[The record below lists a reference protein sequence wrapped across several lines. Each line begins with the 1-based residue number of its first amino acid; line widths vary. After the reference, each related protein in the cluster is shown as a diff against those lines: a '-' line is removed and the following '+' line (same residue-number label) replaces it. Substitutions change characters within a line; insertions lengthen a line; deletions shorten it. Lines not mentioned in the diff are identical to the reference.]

1 MKNIEI
7 LSVLISFF
15 FIKITAQD
23 AIIVSYDIPDTV
35 ITNQVFHVKITMRNT
50 GNIPWGEG
58 EENTG
63 ATLVSKN
70 PNFNTTW
77 GTYFITMSQ
86 GNTVA
91 SGQTYC
97 FESYL
102 MAPSTPGTYNFSW
115 QCQNWLPEGGY
126 VDTTTNFF
134 GEILT
139 DIYITVI
146 QRQELPPEKPQLKA
160 TSIDSSD
167 FEYIG
172 SFKLPGLPGYEQT
185 FTASG
190 LALKKSGNKKNLL
203 IMTGTYDFALY
214 EVEIPELIKPVEGE
228 MSELNTASVITN
240 WGALDCGNI
249 GGEYIQPN
257 AGFWYDNDENIL
269 YWTHYNFYFPGG
281 SSDFPVLMST
291 RLNTDGTKTNLNYW
305 YLPNPLEA
313 FKGYWGGIIKLS
325 DNFAQTYTG
334 GKKFALGFGGYFNMC
349 ASASR
354 GPALGAISK
363 PEPGDS
369 VLNITPIMYYPDPV
383 ACPRPGNYFSNIG
396 YWDTQPTAPWEG
408 WWAGVDLCR
417 AGVLIDLPDKKG
429 YMAFAYQG
437 IGRLG
442 YDFGGYNA
450 DGKYQHCWYFYDL
463 EDLGNA
469 ASGNSD
475 PTTLLPVRFY
485 EINYPIEGDFIS
497 GACFD
502 EDTRNL
508 YLYSVKPVIHVY
520 HLKESSVGLHK
531 NAETTDYFLS
541 QNYPNPFNSST
552 IISYQL
558 PIQNMVSLKI
568 FDILGQ
574 EIITLVNEYKFAG
587 TYTVEWNGT
596 NSAGHKV
603 TNGIYYY
610 QLKTAN
616 NYLITKKMIILR

>member
-1 MKNIEI
+1 
-7 LSVLISFF
+7 
-15 FIKITAQD
+15 
-23 AIIVSYDIPDTV
+23 
-35 ITNQVFHVKITMRNT
+35 
-50 GNIPWGEG
+50 
-58 EENTG
+58 
-63 ATLVSKN
+63 
-70 PNFNTTW
+70 
-77 GTYFITMSQ
+77 
-86 GNTVA
+86 
-91 SGQTYC
+91 
-97 FESYL
+97 
-102 MAPSTPGTYNFSW
+102 
-115 QCQNWLPEGGY
+115 
-126 VDTTTNFF
+126 
-134 GEILT
+134 
-139 DIYITVI
+139 
-146 QRQELPPEKPQLKA
+146 
-160 TSIDSSD
+160 
-167 FEYIG
+167 
-172 SFKLPGLPGYEQT
+172 
-185 FTASG
+185 
-190 LALKKSGNKKNLL
+190 
-203 IMTGTYDFALY
+203 
-214 EVEIPELIKPVEGE
+214 
-228 MSELNTASVITN
+228 
-240 WGALDCGNI
+240 
-249 GGEYIQPN
+249 
-257 AGFWYDNDENIL
+257 
-269 YWTHYNFYFPGG
+269 
-281 SSDFPVLMST
+281 
-291 RLNTDGTKTNLNYW
+291 
-305 YLPNPLEA
+305 
-313 FKGYWGGIIKLS
+313 
-325 DNFAQTYTG
+325 
-334 GKKFALGFGGYFNMC
+334 MC

>member
-325 DNFAQTYTG
+325 
-334 GKKFALGFGGYFNMC
+334 
-349 ASASR
+349 
-354 GPALGAISK
+354 I
-363 PEPGDS
+363 
-369 VLNITPIMYYPDPV
+369 I
-383 ACPRPGNYFSNIG
+383 
-396 YWDTQPTAPWEG
+396 
-408 WWAGVDLCR
+408 
-417 AGVLIDLPDKKG
+417 
-429 YMAFAYQG
+429 
-437 IGRLG
+437 
-442 YDFGGYNA
+442 
-450 DGKYQHCWYFYDL
+450 
-463 EDLGNA
+463 
-469 ASGNSD
+469 
-475 PTTLLPVRFY
+475 
-485 EINYPIEGDFIS
+485 
-497 GACFD
+497 
-502 EDTRNL
+502 
-508 YLYSVKPVIHVY
+508 
-520 HLKESSVGLHK
+520 LHK
-531 NAETTDYFLS
+531 
-541 QNYPNPFNSST
+541 
-552 IISYQL
+552 
-558 PIQNMVSLKI
+558 PILEVKSL
-568 FDILGQ
+568 
-574 EIITLVNEYKFAG
+574 
-587 TYTVEWNGT
+587 
-596 NSAGHKV
+596 H
-603 TNGIYYY
+603 
-610 QLKTAN
+610 
-616 NYLITKKMIILR
+616 